1 MNKQYTRIH
10 DNTDI
15 VLSRLTGALSHISD
29 MHIPSD
35 IPGGDMPGDK
45 VVVNDALINKAKTLF
60 PHIIEEIRTCIS
72 NNAYGRVVISIFGG
86 SGSGKSMISSILSYM
101 FNSFSVGCYTL
112 SGDNYPH
119 RIPGDNDSERLRLY
133 SEGGMEALS
142 SYLGSPSELNF
153 DEVNNILKS
162 FKDGADTLHLKRM
175 GRDKDSIR
183 YDDVDM
189 SDIQILI
196 LEWTHGN
203 SKYLKY
209 VDVPILLNSTP
220 EETLEYRQLR
230 ARDSATDS
238 PFTMMVLNLEQEQ
251 LKAQADKAK
260 IIMTKSGEIID
271 YTTYRSIMED

>member
-1 MNKQYTRIH
+1 
-10 DNTDI
+10 
-15 VLSRLTGALSHISD
+15 
-29 MHIPSD
+29 
-35 IPGGDMPGDK
+35 
-45 VVVNDALINKAKTLF
+45 
-60 PHIIEEIRTCIS
+60 
-72 NNAYGRVVISIFGG
+72 
-86 SGSGKSMISSILSYM
+86 M

-119 RIPGDNDSERLRLY
+119 RIPEDNDSERLRLY

-271 YTTYRSIMED
+271 YTTYTSIMED